1 MARGSEGKIRRK
13 NERKEARA
21 KASEAINEFDEAPVE
36 EETNDDAMPAMP
48 GPPGSSGDHPPV
60 EDDSSDEDGTPAP
73 PKKAK
78 KVPKLKKKKKA
89 AAAMEG
95 MPPPTAKQGIKTA
108 PLVLLVLMTGTTLLP
123 ALLYAGDWFGAFIQK
138 NHIMGN
144 LGHKLGIG
152 PSPKKRVLSF
162 YEKHDPE
169 KLEDVPTI
177 LGKYYGDYPQLV
189 KRLERKYGDYGYFVG
204 WEQDEAPM
212 TLAFEKLHETGD
224 LIQGKWNYYA
234 PQPAKNAVR
243 NAKYNLSTVY
253 RKGKKIWRTKLWP
266 HLEPIFGVPDGAA
279 QQKRADAQAARDK
292 KAGGKRRKKNTEFRD
307 DVED

>member
-1 MARGSEGKIRRK
+1 
-13 NERKEARA
+13 
-21 KASEAINEFDEAPVE
+21 
-36 EETNDDAMPAMP
+36 
-48 GPPGSSGDHPPV
+48 
-60 EDDSSDEDGTPAP
+60 
-73 PKKAK
+73 
-78 KVPKLKKKKKA
+78 
-89 AAAMEG
+89 MEG

-189 KRLERKYGDYGYFVG
+189 KRLERKY
-204 WEQDEAPM
+204 
-212 TLAFEKLHETGD
+212 
-224 LIQGKWNYYA
+224 
-234 PQPAKNAVR
+234 
-243 NAKYNLSTVY
+243 
-253 RKGKKIWRTKLWP
+253 
-266 HLEPIFGVPDGAA
+266 
-279 QQKRADAQAARDK
+279 
-292 KAGGKRRKKNTEFRD
+292 
-307 DVED
+307 